1 MLKITKNRVPELIKA
16 MEAFAHKEVLVGI
29 PSDSSDNQRDD
40 APITNAQIGYI
51 NEFGEPGMNIPARPF
66 LVPGV
71 EKAWPE
77 AQSYMAKAAEKVLKL
92 TPDPMGMVNK
102 ALEGAGLLAQGS
114 VVQMI
119 DDGLTPAL
127 SEMTI
132 SLREAKGFYGT
143 KPLIHT
149 GSLKQSITYVVDDVE
164 RK

>member
-1 MLKITKNRVPELIKA
+1 MFKVTKDRVPELVKA

-29 PSDSSDNQRDD
+29 PSDSAKNDRDD

-51 NEFGEPGMNIPARPF
+51 NEFGAPEMNIPARPF

-77 AQSYMAKAAEKVLKL
+77 AQRYMAKAAEKVLKF
-92 TPDPMGMVNK
+92 TPDPMGTVNQ
-102 ALEGAGLLAQGS
+102 ALEGAGLLAQGE

-119 DDGLTPAL
+119 NDGLSPAL
-127 SEMTI
+127 SETTLAM
-132 SLREAKGFYGT
+132 REAKGFYGT

-149 GSLKQSITYVVDDVE
+149 GSLKQSITYVVDDAE